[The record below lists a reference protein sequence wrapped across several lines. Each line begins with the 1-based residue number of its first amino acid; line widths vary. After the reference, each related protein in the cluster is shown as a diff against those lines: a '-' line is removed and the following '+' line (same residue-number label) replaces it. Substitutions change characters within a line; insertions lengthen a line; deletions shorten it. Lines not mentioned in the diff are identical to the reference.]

1 VITPDEINIGIMPGY
16 IHRKGRIG
24 VVSRSGTL
32 TYEAVA
38 QITELGLGQS
48 SAIGIGGD
56 PVNGLKHLD
65 VLRLFNDD
73 PDTEAVIMIG
83 EIGGTDEEAA
93 AQWVK
98 ENMKKPVVGF
108 IAGSPRRKANDG
120 ARRGDRRRRQGD
132 RPGKTRGDGSVRHQ
146 VTATLPRWANR
157 WSAFCRLDK
166 KEEKNMAELLTPQ
179 FLLSVLEII
188 LINILLS
195 GDNAV
200 VIALACRNLPDKLRR
215 RGILWGVLGAIVLR
229 IILTYFAMSLL
240 NYPWLKL
247 IGAVLLI
254 WIGIKLIV
262 GDENVEHEVKASD
275 RLISAIWT
283 ILIADLVMSLDKI
296 MAVTAAAKG
305 DLPLIIFGLVI
316 SIPLVIFGS
325 QIIMRLIERL
335 PLLVPAG
342 GGLLGYIAG
351 DLATDDPVVAPW
363 IELQAPIVDL
373 LAPFVGIAVVIPG
386 LRAGARRR
394 PAA

>member
-1 VITPDEINIGIMPGY
+1 
-16 IHRKGRIG
+16 
-24 VVSRSGTL
+24 
-32 TYEAVA
+32 
-38 QITELGLGQS
+38 
-48 SAIGIGGD
+48 
-56 PVNGLKHLD
+56 
-65 VLRLFNDD
+65 
-73 PDTEAVIMIG
+73 
-83 EIGGTDEEAA
+83 
-93 AQWVK
+93 
-98 ENMKKPVVGF
+98 
-108 IAGSPRRKANDG
+108 
-120 ARRGDRRRRQGD
+120 
-132 RPGKTRGDGSVRHQ
+132 
-146 VTATLPRWANR
+146 
-157 WSAFCRLDK
+157 
-166 KEEKNMAELLTPQ
+166 MAELLTPQ
-179 FLLSVLEII
+179 FLISVLEII

-262 GDENVEHEVKASD
+262 GDENAEHEVKSSD

-283 ILIADLVMSLDKI
+283 ILIADLVMSLDNV

-363 IELQAPIVDL
+363 IELQAPIVDWV
-373 LAPFVGIAVVIPG
+373 APFIGIAIVVIPG
-386 LRAGARRR
+386 LWLARGRR
-394 PAA
+394 SAA